1 MSQNLTAPVLV
12 LVDPDAP
19 TGAAPAPAGACL
31 DLLGG
36 ARRLTGGEVV
46 ALVLGDAGAPDA
58 LAAAGADRVL
68 TADLDGLE
76 SLAGAAADALV
87 AAARRVRPGV
97 VLVVSDYRGKDA

>member
-19 TGAAPAPAGACL
+19 TGAAPAGACL

-87 AAARRVRPGV
+87 AAARRVRPAAGV
-97 VLVVSDYRGKDA
+97 LPTPA